1 MKLQRA
7 NQIISQLVSA
17 IDSFRRQLLLFKNH
31 IEAGIFHF
39 FPSCQILFEEHG
51 TNCNFQEHLYL
62 IDSLINQFNTRFSD
76 FEMLRNDLILLE
88 NPLTVQIEEQ
98 NIDLQQE
105 LCDLQCDLSLKT
117 RSEKGIELFKILD
130 VATYPNLR
138 NFSLRYFSMFGSTY
152 LCECSF
158 SKMKYI
164 KTDRRSCLKDASLSS
179 LMRISTSNIQID
191 IPSIIES
198 HESRSRTK

>member
-1 MKLQRA
+1 M
-7 NQIISQLVSA
+7 
-17 IDSFRRQLLLFKNH
+17 
-31 IEAGIFHF
+31 
-39 FPSCQILFEEHG
+39 
-51 TNCNFQEHLYL
+51 
-62 IDSLINQFNTRFSD
+62 
-76 FEMLRNDLILLE
+76 
-88 NPLTVQIEEQ
+88 QIEEQ

-105 LCDLQCDLSLKT
+105 LCDLQCDLSLKK
-117 RSEKGIELFKILD
+117 RAEKGIELFKILNI
-130 VATYPNLR
+130 ATYPNLR